1 MKKAHIKTPTQR
13 QLRVSEELRHILS
26 QLFERDILHDPLIF
40 GRSLTVTEV
49 RMSPDLKNATAFI
62 SLLGGGETSE
72 LIEALNRAAPFLR
85 HKMSSLL
92 RLRALPQIKFVA
104 DISFDEA
111 NRIDEL
117 LNAPEVRKDLIGTSE
132 K

>member
-1 MKKAHIKTPTQR
+1 MKKAHVKSPTQR
-13 QLRVSEELRHILS
+13 QLRVSEELRHVLS
-26 QLFERDILHDPLIF
+26 RLFERDILYDPLIF

-49 RMSPDLKNATAFI
+49 RISPDLKNATAFI

-85 HKMSSLL
+85 RKLSSLL

-104 DISFDEA
+104 DMSFDEA

-117 LNAPEVRKDLIGTSE
+117 LNTPEVRKDLIGTGE

>member
-1 MKKAHIKTPTQR
+1 MLLHIKTPTQR

-26 QLFERDILHDPLIF
+26 QLFERDILYDPLIF

-49 RMSPDLKNATAFI
+49 RISPDLKNATAFI

-85 HKMSSLL
+85 RKLSSLL

-104 DISFDEA
+104 DMSFDEA

-117 LNAPEVRKDLIGTSE
+117 LNAPEVRKDLIGTGE